1 MLSADRNFIIKS
13 LKIAV
18 VITIIFAPFTLVY
31 FGPSVALGFT
41 AGAVWNIVNVYLLF
55 QASNVLVP
63 SGQADEAKKMMGIIA
78 GIFKFPVLYGLGYV
92 IIKYTGASLY
102 GIIAGFSLIFVVL
115 VLRAVGGSLTTGVS
129 VEGKRGYGRS
139 A

>member
-1 MLSADRNFIIKS
+1 MSPDRNFIIKS

-18 VITIIFAPFTLVY
+18 VITIILAPFSLVY
-31 FGPSVALGFT
+31 FSSSVAIGFT
-41 AGAVWNIVNVYLLF
+41 AGAVWNILNVYLLF

-63 SGQADEAKKMMGIIA
+63 SEQADETKKMMGIIA
-78 GIFKFPVLYGLGYV
+78 GIVKFPVLYGLGYV

-129 VEGKRGYGRS
+129 VDGKRGYGRS

>member
-1 MLSADRNFIIKS
+1 MSPDRNFIIKS

-18 VITIIFAPFTLVY
+18 VITIILAPFSLVY
-31 FGPSVALGFT
+31 FSPSVAIGFT
-41 AGAVWNIVNVYLLF
+41 AGAVWNILNVYLLF

-63 SGQADEAKKMMGIIA
+63 SDEAKKMMGIIA
-78 GIFKFPVLYGLGYV
+78 GIVKFPVLYGLGYV
-92 IIKYTGASLY
+92 IIKYAGASLY

-129 VEGKRGYGRS
+129 VDGKRGYGRS

>member
-1 MLSADRNFIIKS
+1 MSPDRNFIIKS
-13 LKIAV
+13 LKIAA
-18 VITIIFAPFTLVY
+18 VITIIFAPFSLVY
-31 FGPSVALGFT
+31 FNTSVAIGFT
-41 AGAVWNIVNVYLLF
+41 AGAVWNILNVYLLF

-63 SGQADEAKKMMGIIA
+63 SEQADEAKKMMGIIA
-78 GIFKFPVLYGLGYV
+78 GIVKFPVLYGLGYV

>member
-1 MLSADRNFIIKS
+1 MSPDRNFIIKS

-18 VITIIFAPFTLVY
+18 VITIILAPFSLVY
-31 FGPSVALGFT
+31 FSPSVAIGFT
-41 AGAVWNIVNVYLLF
+41 AGAVWNILNVYLLF
-55 QASNVLVP
+55 HASNVLVP
-63 SGQADEAKKMMGIIA
+63 SEQADEAKKMMGIIA
-78 GIFKFPVLYGLGYV
+78 GIVKFPVLYGLGYV

-129 VEGKRGYGRS
+129 VEGKRGYGRN

>member
-1 MLSADRNFIIKS
+1 MSPDRNFIIKS

-18 VITIIFAPFTLVY
+18 VITIILAPFSLVY
-31 FGPSVALGFT
+31 FSPSVAIGFT
-41 AGAVWNIVNVYLLF
+41 AGAVWNILNVYLLF

-63 SGQADEAKKMMGIIA
+63 SDEAKKMMGIIA
-78 GIFKFPVLYGLGYV
+78 GIVKFPVLYGLGYV
-92 IIKYTGASLY
+92 IIKYAGASLY